1 MEPLF
6 FIANILLKQSIMP
19 ARKRASTPKPKKKT
33 PKKAVSKKSTPKKSK
48 KRASSKPR
56 QKSSS
61 KKNKEV
67 ENDHQEDIDEEKLRH
82 LFEKIDTD
90 NRYVRH
96 LSVFLSPMFVIII

>member
-1 MEPLF
+1 
-6 FIANILLKQSIMP
+6 MP

-48 KRASSKPR
+48 KRAKSKPR

-61 KKNKEV
+61 KKKK
-67 ENDHQEDIDEEKLRH
+67 DDQEDIDEEKLRH